1 MLISNHLRWRPGD
14 AGTPKLMYLNP
25 TGSNPTGAVLS
36 AARRQEI
43 YDICSMY
50 DILILE
56 DDPYYFMQFREA
68 SQQTSQVLKTHRVHL
83 EAIS

>member
-1 MLISNHLRWRPGD
+1 
-14 AGTPKLMYLNP
+14 MYLNP

-36 AARRQEI
+36 AARRREI

-68 SQQTSQVLKTHRVHL
+68 YHTTHRVQL
-83 EAIS
+83 EAFS

>member
-1 MLISNHLRWRPGD
+1 MDLMPILDLRWRPGD

-36 AARRQEI
+36 PQRRQEI
-43 YDICSMY
+43 YEICSMY

-56 DDPYYFMQFREA
+56 DDPYYFMQFRETI
-68 SQQTSQVLKTHRVHL
+68 QCCGD
-83 EAIS
+83 ISWR

>member
-1 MLISNHLRWRPGD
+1 
-14 AGTPKLMYLNP
+14 MYLNP

-36 AARRQEI
+36 PARREEI
-43 YDICSMY
+43 YEICSMY

-68 SQQTSQVLKTHRVHL
+68 IQQTFYYFWSKFYGGFSELALWTFRKFRH
-83 EAIS
+83 

>member
-1 MLISNHLRWRPGD
+1 
-14 AGTPKLMYLNP
+14 MYLNP

-68 SQQTSQVLKTHRVHL
+68 SQQTSQVLKKLTEFILRQFLDLIKCFRAYKIAL
-83 EAIS
+83 EK